1 MARQP
6 DRKRDSEQMAA
17 GSSDDQP
24 AASGASGAN
33 DATDATDKSVTG
45 RAAVQSERKHACCFK
60 VGLV

>member
-33 DATDATDKSVTG
+33 DATDKSVTG
-45 RAAVQSERKHACCFK
+45 RAAVQSEQKHACCFK

>member
-24 AASGASGAN
+24 AASGAN
-33 DATDATDKSVTG
+33 DATDKSVTG
-45 RAAVQSERKHACCFK
+45 RAVVQSERKHACCFK

>member
-24 AASGASGAN
+24 AASGAN
-33 DATDATDKSVTG
+33 DATDKSVTG

-60 VGLV
+60 AGLV